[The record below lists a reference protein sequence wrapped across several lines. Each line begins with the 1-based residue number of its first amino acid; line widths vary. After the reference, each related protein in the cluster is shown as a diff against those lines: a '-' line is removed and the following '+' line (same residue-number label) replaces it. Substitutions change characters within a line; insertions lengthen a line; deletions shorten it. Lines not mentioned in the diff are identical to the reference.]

1 MSVILETS
9 ELTKR
14 FGGVS
19 AVKDLDLIVN
29 EGEILG
35 LIGPNGAGKST
46 VFSMIGGFQPP
57 TEGKILFKGRDITGM
72 SAHDIA
78 KLGIARVF
86 QQSLIFG
93 KLSVTENV
101 LIGCHKEYR
110 TSQWQRVLHTPGA
123 RKESKAVREKALETI
138 EFMGLGHVRD
148 EQARSLPHGF
158 QRALSVAVAL
168 ATGPE
173 LLLLDEP
180 VTGMNTTESKHMTD
194 LIKKIRDLG
203 ITVIL
208 VEHDMKVVMGVCER
222 VVVINFGEKLCE
234 GTAEHVQSHP
244 DVCEAY
250 LGKGT
255 FDAA

>member
-1 MSVILETS
+1 MTNILEIS
-9 ELTKR
+9 NLTKR

-19 AVKDLDLIVN
+19 AVNALDMVVH

-46 VFSMIGGFQPP
+46 VFSMIGGFQSP
-57 TEGKILFKGRDITGM
+57 TAGKILFQGRDITGM
-72 SAHDIA
+72 QAHDVA
-78 KLGIARVF
+78 QLGIARVF

-93 KLSVTENV
+93 KLSVLENV
-101 LIGCHKEYR
+101 FVGYHKAYQ
-110 TSQWQRVLHTPGA
+110 TSQWQRVLRTRGA
-123 RKESKAVREKALETI
+123 RAEERALRAKASETL
-138 EFMGLGHVRD
+138 EFMGLGPVKH

-168 ATGPE
+168 ATGPS

-180 VTGMNTTESKHMTD
+180 VTGMNASESKHMTD

-203 ITVIL
+203 VTIML

-234 GTAEHVQSHP
+234 GPPEYVQSHP
-244 DVCEAY
+244 DVCTAY
-250 LGKGT
+250 LGKGA
-255 FDAA
+255 FDVA

>member
-1 MSVILETS
+1 MTTILEVS
-9 ELTKR
+9 KLTKR
-14 FGGVS
+14 FGGVT
-19 AVKDLDLIVN
+19 AVSDLDIVVN

-57 TEGKILFKGRDITGM
+57 TAGSIVFQGKDITGM
-72 SAHDIA
+72 EAHDVA
-78 KLGIARVF
+78 RLGIARVF
-86 QQSLIFG
+86 QQSMIFG
-93 KLSVTENV
+93 RLSVLDNV
-101 LIGCHKEYR
+101 FAGFHKAYQ
-110 TSQWQRVLHTPGA
+110 TPQWQRVLRTSGA
-123 RKESKAVREKALETI
+123 RREEKALRGKAVEML
-138 EFMGLGHVRD
+138 EFMGLDHLQR

-158 QRALSVAVAL
+158 QRTLSVAVAL
-168 ATGPE
+168 ATGPQ

-180 VTGMNTTESKHMTD
+180 VTGMNPSESKHMTD
-194 LIKKIRDLG
+194 LIKRIREMG
-203 ITVIL
+203 ITIML

-234 GTAEHVQSHP
+234 GLPQFVQSHP

-255 FDAA
+255 FDVA

>member
-1 MSVILETS
+1 MSTILETS
-9 ELTKR
+9 KLTKR
-14 FGGVS
+14 FGGVE
-19 AVKDLDLIVN
+19 AVKDLDIVVN

-57 TEGKILFKGRDITGM
+57 TEGKVFFQGRDITGM
-72 SAHDIA
+72 LAHDVA
-78 KLGIARVF
+78 QLGIARVF
-86 QQSLIFG
+86 QQSMIFG
-93 KLSVTENV
+93 KLSVLDNV
-101 LIGCHKEYR
+101 FVGCHKAYR
-110 TSQWQRVLHTPGA
+110 TPQWKRVLRTGGA
-123 RKESKAVREKALETI
+123 RREERALRAKAAETI
-138 EFMGLGHVRD
+138 EFMGLGPVKN
-148 EQARSLPHGF
+148 ELARSLPHGF

-168 ATGPE
+168 ATGPK

-180 VTGMNTTESKHMTD
+180 VTGMNPSESNHMTG
-194 LIKKIRDLG
+194 LIRKIRDLG
-203 ITVIL
+203 ITIML
-208 VEHDMKVVMGVCER
+208 VEHDMKVVMGICER

-234 GTAEHVQSHP
+234 GPPEFVQVHP

>member
-1 MSVILETS
+1 MSVILETRK
-9 ELTKR
+9 LTKR

-19 AVKDLDLIVN
+19 AVKDLDMVVN

-57 TEGKILFKGRDITGM
+57 TDGKIIFKGRDITGM
-72 SAHDIA
+72 LAHDVA

-110 TSQWQRVLHTPGA
+110 TSQWRRVLHTPGA
-123 RKESKAVREKALETI
+123 RRESKAVREKALAII
-138 EFMGLGHVRD
+138 EFMGLGHVRH

>member
-1 MSVILETS
+1 MTAILETS
-9 ELTKR
+9 KLTKR

-19 AVKDLDLIVN
+19 AVNDLDMVVN

-57 TEGKILFKGRDITGM
+57 SGGKIFYQGRDITGM
-72 SAHDIA
+72 QAHNVA
-78 KLGIARVF
+78 RLGIARVF

-93 KLSVTENV
+93 KLSVLDNV
-101 LIGCHKEYR
+101 FVGCHKAYR
-110 TSQWQRVLHTPGA
+110 TPEWQRVLRLPGA
-123 RKESKAVREKALETI
+123 RREEKALRAKAAETLT
-138 EFMGLGHVRD
+138 FMGLEHVQH
-148 EQARSLPHGF
+148 EEARSLPHGF
-158 QRALSVAVAL
+158 QRALSMAVAL
-168 ATGPE
+168 ATGPK

-180 VTGMNTTESKHMTD
+180 VTGMNPSESKHMTD
-194 LIKKIRDLG
+194 LIQKIRDLG
-203 ITVIL
+203 ITIML

-234 GTAEHVQSHP
+234 GPPEYVRAHP
-244 DVCEAY
+244 DVCAAY

-255 FDAA
+255 FDVA

>member
-9 ELTKR
+9 KLTKR
-14 FGGVS
+14 FGGVT
-19 AVKDLDLIVN
+19 AVKNLDIVVN

-46 VFSMIGGFQPP
+46 VFSMVGGFQPP
-57 TEGKILFKGRDITGM
+57 TGGKILFKGRDVTSM
-72 SAHDIA
+72 PAHEVA
-78 KLGIARVF
+78 RLGIARVF

-93 KLSVTENV
+93 KLSVADNV
-101 LIGCHKEYR
+101 LVGCHKAFG
-110 TSQWQRVLHTPGA
+110 TPQWQRVFHTPRA
-123 RKESKAVREKALETI
+123 RREEKAVEAKALETI
-138 EFMGLGHVRD
+138 EFMGLGHVRN

-168 ATGPE
+168 ATEPE

-180 VTGMNTTESKHMTD
+180 VTGMNPSESKQMTD
-194 LIKKIRDLG
+194 LIKRIRDMG
-203 ITVIL
+203 VTVVL

-234 GTAEHVQSHP
+234 GPPEYVQSHP

-250 LGKGT
+250 LGTGT